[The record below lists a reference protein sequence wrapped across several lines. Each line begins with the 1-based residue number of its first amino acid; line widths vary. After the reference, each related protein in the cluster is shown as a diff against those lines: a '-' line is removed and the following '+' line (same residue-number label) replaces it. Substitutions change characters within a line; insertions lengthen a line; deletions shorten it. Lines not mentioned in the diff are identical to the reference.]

1 MKNTVLIMLMLISVG
16 CGSTFT
22 GPVTGNK
29 YNIDVG
35 ITGDMQQYHDDRNE
49 DIDDKCKESQNV
61 EQDCFAQEI
70 EENKSN

>member
-1 MKNTVLIMLMLISVG
+1 MKNTVLIMLMLIPCG
-16 CGSTFT
+16 CSSTLT

-35 ITGDMQQYHDDRNE
+35 ITGDMQQYHDDRKE
-49 DIDDKCKESQNV
+49 VIDDKCKESQNV